1 MKGDQMTGARKIL
14 VVDDYRSMRYFC
26 SHVLEGAGYKVELA
40 SDGLEALKKLT
51 SAHFD
56 LVVTDIDMPNVDGIS
71 LYNNAVRLDPAW
83 KNGFVFMTGG
93 STDNI
98 WFETNGLKKICLSKP
113 FAISDLLG
121 CVEKTLAGAD
131 EGKKE
136 EKRLEERFCPAS
148 GSRVLVEDAQNH
160 EIMLA
165 NAADLS
171 LHGLKVECKT
181 GAFREGS
188 EINLCMYF
196 NYLCLTR
203 EARVVWSKNNGERG
217 SVAGLYLP
225 SPFPELSMSE
235 REAEY
240 GYHGHAPVTSPA

>member
-1 MKGDQMTGARKIL
+1 MKGDQMTETRKIL
-14 VVDDYRSMRYFC
+14 VVDDYRSMRYLC

-40 SDGLEALKKLT
+40 CDGLDALEKLKST
-51 SAHFD
+51 HFD
-56 LVVTDIDMPNVDGIS
+56 LVITDIDMPNLDGIS
-71 LYNNAVRLDPAW
+71 FYNNAVRVDPAW
-83 KNGFVFMTGG
+83 KDGFVFMTGN
-93 STDNI
+93 SYDNI
-98 WFETNGLKKICLSKP
+98 WFETNGLNMTCLSKP

-121 CVEKTLAGAD
+121 CVERILGGAG

-136 EKRLEERFCPAS
+136 EKRLEERFCAAS

-171 LHGLKVECKT
+171 PHGLKVECKA

-188 EINLCMYF
+188 EIKLCMYF

-203 EARVVWSKNNGERG
+203 EAKVVWSKNNGELG

-235 REAEY
+235 NRAEY
-240 GYHGHAPVTSPA
+240 GYRDHAVTSPA